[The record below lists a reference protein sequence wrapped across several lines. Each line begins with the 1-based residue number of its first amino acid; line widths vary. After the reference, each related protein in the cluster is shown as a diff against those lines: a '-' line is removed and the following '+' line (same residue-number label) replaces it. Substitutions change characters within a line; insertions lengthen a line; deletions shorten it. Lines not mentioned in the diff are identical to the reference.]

1 MYLSNRYICSIRLG
15 VYAGPGAGVYRKRTP
30 RAQLT
35 PSSKIFSKRTY
46 RHECSKFKCS
56 SREVTEIFIE
66 HAIENLKATVES
78 TGQTV
83 TGRLIFAQVIVQTQA
98 VQYSHDVNGK
108 MSKIG
113 LISRF
118 ESDEPLE
125 IMNDKFTEVV
135 IPEIGFR
142 FEAYIGCKILIGV
155 EPLKELPEFLK
166 EVLNDYL

>member
-1 MYLSNRYICSIRLG
+1 M
-15 VYAGPGAGVYRKRTP
+15 
-30 RAQLT
+30 
-35 PSSKIFSKRTY
+35 
-46 RHECSKFKCS
+46 
-56 SREVTEIFIE
+56 E

-135 IPEIGFR
+135 IPEIGFW
-142 FEAYIGCKILIGV
+142 FEAYCGCKMLIGA
-155 EPLKELPEFLK
+155 EGIGELPGFVK
-166 EVLNDYL
+166 EVFKDADL